1 MMFAAAQSMTKR
13 TATQRQVLWLPV
25 LLAVATA
32 ACAPMPDEAP
42 GQTSS
47 PIIGGTAA
55 PTCGWPT
62 TVLVGSGCSGTL
74 VHPRVVMT
82 AKHCL
87 SGSTLPSISF
97 GEARGKVSKTVRA
110 AKCYKH
116 PQTDFAFCTLPEDI
130 VGMPLVPVMAPCEMS
145 ELKMGAPIAEAGFGV
160 QNGQQTGF
168 GMKKS
173 IEGTLVRAAATR
185 TTVDV
190 TSGTQDGEYFG
201 DSGGPVFLKMP
212 DTTWRLIGNDLTSPD
227 VNGTNKPRVSTYT
240 SVPYH
245 VAWAEQQSGID
256 ITPCHDA
263 TGWNPGPDCKGVPT
277 NPGAGVGTWDTMC
290 AGQMMVLA
298 PTCGGDGGVVVV
310 DASGSDATN
319 DRGSDGPPNDGAPAA
334 MDMRGPE
341 VSDDVHGS
349 GGPGDATAGTG
360 GANGAGADAALPGGP
375 HDAGSTA
382 PPGLS
387 GSSINGGCACDA
399 GRPSAGLMSLP
410 SLALLLAGAAM
421 LRRRRTHPS
430 S

>member
-1 MMFAAAQSMTKR
+1 MLAEAQPMTKR
-13 TATQRQVLWLPV
+13 TVTQRRGVWLPV
-25 LLAVATA
+25 LLTVAAA
-32 ACAPMPDEAP
+32 ACAAPLPDEP

-145 ELKMGAPIAEAGFGV
+145 EMKMGAPIAEAGFGV

-168 GMKKS
+168 GTKKS
-173 IEGTLVRAAATR
+173 IEGTVVRASATR

-201 DSGGPVFLKMP
+201 DSGGPVFLRMP

-227 VNGTNKPRVSTYT
+227 VNGTNNPRVSTYT
-240 SVPYH
+240 SVPFH

-277 NPGAGVGTWDTMC
+277 NPGAGIGTWDTLC
-290 AGQMMVLA
+290 TGQTIVLA
-298 PTCGGDGGVVVV
+298 PTCGGGDGGVAVI
-310 DASGSDATN
+310 DAFGSDAAN
-319 DRGSDGPPNDGAPAA
+319 DRGGDGRPNDGATAA
-334 MDMRGPE
+334 MDMRGPD

-360 GANGAGADAALPGGP
+360 GASGTVADAALPGGSR
-375 HDAGSTA
+375 DAGSTP
-382 PPGLS
+382 PPGVA
-387 GSSINGGCACDA
+387 GSSLDGGCACDA
-399 GRPSAGLMSLP
+399 SRPSGGLASLP
-410 SLALLLAGAAM
+410 SLVLLLTT
-421 LRRRRTHPS
+421 LRGRRKRRPS